1 MNNIKNII
9 FDLGN
14 VLLDIDYNKTIEAF
28 EEIGFKNFKSNY
40 SPYKMDML
48 FENLETGKISEDVFY
63 KSIKAISNAP
73 LSTLQIQAAWNALF
87 LDFRIES
94 LTFLKQISSKYN
106 LYLLSNTNSI
116 HLTAFNEIFKRNIG
130 ETGLDS
136 YFVKA
141 YYSNIIGLRKPEKEA
156 YNFVLNDAN
165 IIAAETL
172 FIDDLANNIEGAKE
186 VGIITHQLLP
196 GERIEKLHLIPD

>member
-28 EEIGFKNFKSNY
+28 EELGFKNFKSNY

-48 FENLETGKISEDVFY
+48 FENLETGKISEGIFY
-63 KSIKAISNAP
+63 KSIKAISDTP
-73 LSTLQIQAAWNALF
+73 LSTVQIQTAWNALF

-94 LTFLKQISSKYN
+94 LVFLQQISSKYN

-116 HLTAFNEIFKRNIG
+116 HLTAFNEIFKKNIG

-141 YYSNIIGLRKPEKEA
+141 YYSNIIGLRKPEKEV

-196 GERIEKLHLIPD
+196 GQRIEKLHLIPC